1 MRTDDR
7 DDVDV
12 LRERARRLSKKHQAY
27 QAEVERLRVQLKAHE
42 VELGALMEAGA
53 PVPRRVRRRGGR
65 LGGEIKALTERV
77 TRNIAEYEAVMA
89 QIEALDADSGPQ
101 SDDDPPA

>member
-1 MRTDDR
+1 
-7 DDVDV
+7 
-12 LRERARRLSKKHQAY
+12 
-27 QAEVERLRVQLKAHE
+27 
-42 VELGALMEAGA
+42 
-53 PVPRRVRRRGGR
+53 
-65 LGGEIKALTERV
+65 V